1 MTDSHRTPS
10 GAVSR
15 RTADHTQRDT
25 SVCMARGDAYGV
37 ATSSD
42 GEIAKGADKGT
53 VLGGTV
59 AGAWFAAIPA
69 NSVRPTSASLT
80 AACANAVMT

>member
-1 MTDSHRTPS
+1 MRLA
-10 GAVSR
+10 AVRLTIRS
-15 RTADHTQRDT
+15 AIPA
-25 SVCMARGDAYGV
+25 SAWMARGDAYGV

-80 AACANAVMT
+80 AACANAAMA